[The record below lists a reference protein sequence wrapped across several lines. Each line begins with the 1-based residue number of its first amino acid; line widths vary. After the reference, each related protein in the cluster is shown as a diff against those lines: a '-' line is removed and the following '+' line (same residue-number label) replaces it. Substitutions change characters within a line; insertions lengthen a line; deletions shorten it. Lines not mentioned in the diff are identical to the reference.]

1 MVLLEII
8 FENDSIFMSETKLGY
23 CFFISGSWGENANRD
38 RLESLANA
46 LIELGHFVVI
56 LLDHQQKLPV
66 STSPNM
72 VFYSWP
78 SYRPTKLK
86 DAWFL
91 WKLIRLHKPDC
102 MISQF
107 GSVNIMILVG
117 WLRGVGVRLARYETM
132 SGAIDTDR
140 NRSKLFLRILRYRKY
155 LVFKFASSVLANS
168 QSTFKDLVN
177 VFHVKPTKIRVFY
190 NYVLDPVSN
199 KSLSIAKISKRIVC
213 VGRFSHNKGQDVLIK
228 ALGFLPPTMDL
239 EVEFVGG
246 GDFMNEC
253 QALAEKLDVLE
264 KCRFIGSV
272 SHNQVYEKFAQAAV
286 SVVPS
291 LDEAFGYVCIESL
304 AVGTPVL
311 GSRVGGIKE
320 IVRDE
325 VDGFLFT
332 PGDPEDLAQK
342 IQVFFSAEN
351 DQEKMQGNARQR
363 FLTTFEQ
370 KNILK
375 DQVNW
380 LLSELASK

>member
-1 MVLLEII
+1 MEII
-8 FENDSIFMSETKLGY
+8 FENNTKFMSEVKSRY

-56 LLDHQQKLPV
+56 LLDHQQQLPV
-66 STSPNM
+66 SGSPNR

-86 DAWFL
+86 DAIFL
-91 WKLIRLHKPDC
+91 WNLISKYMPDC

-107 GSVNIMILVG
+107 GSVNLMLLVG
-117 WLRGVGVRLARYETM
+117 WLRRVRVRLARYETM

-140 NRSKLFLRILRYRKY
+140 KKSKLVLRFLRYRKH
-155 LVFKFASSVLANS
+155 LVFNYATSILANS
-168 QSTFKDLVN
+168 ESTSRDLVN
-177 VFHVKPTKIRVFY
+177 VFQVNPTKIRVFY
-190 NYVLDPVSN
+190 NYVLDPISN
-199 KSLSIAKISKRIVC
+199 KPLSIERIPRRIVC

-228 ALGFLPPTMDL
+228 ALALLPPSTNL

-246 GDFMNEC
+246 GDFMKDC

-311 GSRVGGIKE
+311 GSRVGGIQE

-342 IQVFFSAEN
+342 IQHFFSAEN
-351 DQEKMQGNARQR
+351 DQQKMCLNARQR
-363 FLTTFEQ
+363 FLSTFEQ
-370 KNILK
+370 KTVLIG
-375 DQVNW
+375 QVDW
-380 LLSELASK
+380 LLSEFASKHLL

>member
-1 MVLLEII
+1 
-8 FENDSIFMSETKLGY
+8 MSEVKSGY

-38 RLESLANA
+38 RLESLAKA

-56 LLDHQQKLPV
+56 LLDHQQQLPV

-72 VFYSWP
+72 VFYNWP

-91 WKLIRLHKPDC
+91 WKLIKLHKPDC

-107 GSVNIMILVG
+107 GSVNIMLLVG
-117 WLRGVGVRLARYETM
+117 WLRRVRVRLARYETK
-132 SGAIDTDR
+132 SQQIAIDTKL
-140 NRSKLFLRILRYRKY
+140 SKCRLAFLRVRKR
-155 LVFKFASSVLANS
+155 LVFSLATSILVNS
-168 QSTFKDLVN
+168 KSTAKDLVD
-177 VFHVKPTKIRVFY
+177 VYQISQDKIQIFY
-190 NYVLDPVSN
+190 NYVIDPLTGQAVYDHHIPN
-199 KSLSIAKISKRIVC
+199 KIAC
-213 VGRFSHNKGQDVLIK
+213 VGRVNKSKGQDVLIK
-228 ALGFLPPTMDL
+228 ALALLPPAMDL

-246 GDFMNEC
+246 GDFMKDC
-253 QALAEKLDVLE
+253 QELAEKLGILE
-264 KCRFIGSV
+264 KCRFSGSV

-311 GSRVGGIKE
+311 GSRVGGIQE

-332 PGDPEDLAQK
+332 PGNPEDLAQK
-342 IQVFFSAEN
+342 IQAFISAKN
-351 DQEKMQGNARQR
+351 DQKKMRENARQR
-363 FLTTFEQ
+363 FLSTFEQ
-370 KNILK
+370 KTVLT
-375 DQVNW
+375 DQVDW
-380 LLSELASK
+380 LLSELEGKQSI

>member
-1 MVLLEII
+1 
-8 FENDSIFMSETKLGY
+8 
-23 CFFISGSWGENANRD
+23 
-38 RLESLANA
+38 
-46 LIELGHFVVI
+46 
-56 LLDHQQKLPV
+56 
-66 STSPNM
+66 
-72 VFYSWP
+72 
-78 SYRPTKLK
+78 
-86 DAWFL
+86 
-91 WKLIRLHKPDC
+91 

-107 GSVNIMILVG
+107 GSVNIMLLVG
-117 WLRGVGVRLARYETM
+117 WLCSVPLRLARYETK
-132 SGAIDTDR
+132 SSAIDIDTKL
-140 NRSKLFLRILRYRKY
+140 SKHHLRLLRLRKQFTFH
-155 LVFKFASSVLANS
+155 LANGILANS
-168 QSTFKDLVN
+168 RSSLDDLDRI
-177 VFHVKPTKIRVFY
+177 FHVKP
-190 NYVLDPVSN
+190 
-199 KSLSIAKISKRIVC
+199 AKIQVFFNYLKDPLENNEMLLENKPSSIVC
-213 VGRFSHNKGQDVLIK
+213 VGRFSKNKGQDVLIK
-228 ALGFLPPTMDL
+228 ALALLPVGLDL

-253 QALAEKLDVLE
+253 QALAEELDVLE

>member
-1 MVLLEII
+1 
-8 FENDSIFMSETKLGY
+8 
-23 CFFISGSWGENANRD
+23 
-38 RLESLANA
+38 
-46 LIELGHFVVI
+46 
-56 LLDHQQKLPV
+56 
-66 STSPNM
+66 
-72 VFYSWP
+72 
-78 SYRPTKLK
+78 
-86 DAWFL
+86 
-91 WKLIRLHKPDC
+91 